1 MTADD
6 FDFLVLGGGSAGIAA
21 AVRAAR
27 HGARVAVLE
36 PNRLGGT
43 CVNVG
48 CVPKKAMWYAAELA
62 EAQRL
67 AADYG
72 FALTSGTLDWPTF
85 VARRE
90 AYIDRAR
97 AAYTRRFAELGI
109 TLVPHA
115 GRFVAPRLIEAG
127 DRRLQAPHVVI
138 ATGARSRDPTVPG
151 GELGFGSDGFFA
163 LRACPRRVA
172 VIGGGYVAVELAGVL
187 RALGAEVE
195 LFARHRLLAGFDREI
210 ADALAERMQA
220 DGIRV
225 HFNAEVAVASG
236 RADGVT
242 LDLRDGTC
250 TSGFDALLWAI
261 GRVPNVE
268 ALGLEVA
275 GVALDGSGHI
285 ATDAYES
292 TRAAGVY
299 AVGDVA
305 GKRAL
310 TPVAIA
316 AARRLAD
323 RLFGGRPEARLDYDD
338 VPTVVFAHPPIGT
351 VGLSEEAARERHGDD
366 AVRVYRARFT
376 PMQLAL
382 SDHPRQS
389 LMKLVCVGT
398 EERVA
403 GVHVFGPGADEMLQ
417 GFAVAVRMGA
427 RMADLDATVAI
438 HPTSAEELVLMR

>member
-1 MTADD
+1 MATDD
-6 FDFLVLGGGSAGIAA
+6 FDFLVLGGGSGGIAA

-62 EAQRL
+62 EAQQL
-67 AADYG
+67 ASDYG
-72 FALTSGTLDWPTF
+72 FALTPGTLDWPGF

-97 AAYTRRFAELGI
+97 AAYARYFEQLGI
-109 TLVPHA
+109 VRVVHA
-115 GRFVAPRLIEAG
+115 GRFVAPHAIEAG
-127 DRRLQAPHVVI
+127 GRRLQAQHVLI
-138 ATGARSRDPTVPG
+138 ATGARSREPAVPG
-151 GELGFGSDGFFA
+151 GDLGFESDGFFA

-172 VIGGGYVAVELAGVL
+172 VIGGGYIAVELAGML
-187 RALGAEVE
+187 HALGAEVE
-195 LFARHRLLAGFDREI
+195 LFARHRLLTGFDREI
-210 ADALAERMQA
+210 ADALAERMRA

-225 HFNAEVAVASG
+225 HFDAEVAAASG
-236 RADGVT
+236 RRDDVT
-242 LDLRDGTC
+242 LVLRDGTRA
-250 TSGFDALLWAI
+250 SGFDALLWAI

-268 ALGLEVA
+268 SLGLDAA
-275 GVALDGSGHI
+275 GVALDASGHV
-285 ATDAYES
+285 ATDAYENTS
-292 TRAAGVY
+292 AAGVY

-323 RLFGGRPEARLDYDD
+323 RLFGGHPEARLDYGD
-338 VPTVVFAHPPIGT
+338 VPTVVFAHPPIGS
-351 VGLSEEAARERHGDD
+351 VGLSEEAARERYGE
-366 AVRVYRARFT
+366 AVRVYRAHFT

-382 SDHPRQS
+382 SERPRQS
-389 LMKLVCVGT
+389 LMKLVCVGA

-427 RMADLDATVAI
+427 RKADFDATVAI
-438 HPTSAEELVLMR
+438 HPTSAEELVLMS